1 MSLTLVL
8 VILLLIIII
17 QILGLIV
24 VKKLQFSALKVSKND
39 FEMESV
45 IMRKDYY

>member
-1 MSLTLVL
+1 MFLTSIL

-24 VKKLQFSALKVSKND
+24 VKKLQFSALKVFEND
-39 FEMESV
+39 FEMKSV
-45 IMRKDYY
+45 IKKKDYY

>member
-1 MSLTLVL
+1 MSLTLIL

-24 VKKLQFSALKVSKND
+24 VKKLQFSALKV
-39 FEMESV
+39 
-45 IMRKDYY
+45 MRKDYY